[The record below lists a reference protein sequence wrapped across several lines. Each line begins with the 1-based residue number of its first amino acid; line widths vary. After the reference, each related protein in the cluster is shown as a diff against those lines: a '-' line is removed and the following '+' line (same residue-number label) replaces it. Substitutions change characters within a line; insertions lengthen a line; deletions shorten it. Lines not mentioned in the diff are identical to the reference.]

1 MNFLFWNIN
10 KNKNCFSI
18 IRDMIY
24 TEDIDI
30 LMIAEYPL
38 YTSEDELL
46 AIINKQPCTYQY
58 EYLIPIA
65 EYDKVKI
72 FTRFNIKLIQ
82 AIRDSIGFSAKKYF
96 SPLLNNEIT
105 LITCHLPSKVNKS
118 DLNLSEYAEDVKD
131 FVDVVEKEVG
141 HKRTIICGDFNMN
154 PFDYGIIKT
163 RGLHAVMEKS
173 IAKQEHSTVRGNNYS
188 FFYNPMW
195 GFLGDNGCGN
205 VSGTMYYNSSDA
217 INYYWHLYDQVL
229 IRPELIDTF
238 DNKRLEILTNVR
250 NINLLTDKK
259 IINKKISDHLPIKF
273 NLKI

>member
-96 SPLLNNEIT
+96 SPLT
-105 LITCHLPSKVNKS
+105 
-118 DLNLSEYAEDVKD
+118 
-131 FVDVVEKEVG
+131 
-141 HKRTIICGDFNMN
+141 
-154 PFDYGIIKT
+154 
-163 RGLHAVMEKS
+163 
-173 IAKQEHSTVRGNNYS
+173 
-188 FFYNPMW
+188 
-195 GFLGDNGCGN
+195 
-205 VSGTMYYNSSDA
+205 
-217 INYYWHLYDQVL
+217 
-229 IRPELIDTF
+229 
-238 DNKRLEILTNVR
+238 
-250 NINLLTDKK
+250 
-259 IINKKISDHLPIKF
+259 
-273 NLKI
+273 